1 MEKKGGNDGV
11 TWVGGDKAGGS
22 GQKPIRIVNDVTRAG
37 YNLLTS
43 RSVNDS
49 SSVPSA
55 TTTAWSAT
63 RSSPGG
69 RRIRHPG
76 TGEQQQQTCEGC
88 QKTVTA
94 AGVGLLIQE
103 TYDKKLQSLQELLSK
118 SKPLTAEPGCGRH
131 RCSANTRGVI
141 EALRDERDQD
151 VLARRLASDVSLM
164 DVLSKAL
171 LLQRLMFAGA
181 KEPNVAANG
190 LAKPSISRPAS
201 CSRRSPISRP
211 NWNSVASWP
220 AIPHA
225 GHRARAT
232 TRLRVQWRVR
242 VGARC
247 RSPRS
252 PAGPSPPAVS
262 REETVMADTLTTR
275 KLLGQLLVGV
285 LIVIGLAV
293 VGTLLSL
300 FALNHFGGIQG
311 LEAWRQSNYWSLFAW
326 RALLYCALAIA
337 WFRLK
342 QRKELSAHERQ
353 RIRRIEIL
361 VLLLVLLIEFSKA
374 YFRTGGAA

>member
-1 MEKKGGNDGV
+1 PGRPGAPPGVRCLPDG
-11 TWVGGDKAGGS
+11 
-22 GQKPIRIVNDVTRAG
+22 RA
-37 YNLLTS
+37 
-43 RSVNDS
+43 
-49 SSVPSA
+49 
-55 TTTAWSAT
+55 
-63 RSSPGG
+63 
-69 RRIRHPG
+69 
-76 TGEQQQQTCEGC
+76 QQGP
-88 QKTVTA
+88 V
-94 AGVGLLIQE
+94 
-103 TYDKKLQSLQELLSK
+103 
-118 SKPLTAEPGCGRH
+118 
-131 RCSANTRGVI
+131 
-141 EALRDERDQD
+141 
-151 VLARRLASDVSLM
+151 
-164 DVLSKAL
+164 
-171 LLQRLMFAGA
+171 
-181 KEPNVAANG
+181 VAAPDVRRRQG
-190 LAKPSISRPAS
+190 AQRRRQRPGHP
-201 CSRRSPISRP
+201 SRRSADQPPAAGDLQSQDRTGTPSR
-211 NWNSVASWP
+211 VGQQFA
-220 AIPHA
+220 HA

-232 TRLRVQWRVR
+232 ARLRVQWRVR

-252 PAGPSPPAVS
+252 PAGPLC
-262 REETVMADTLTTR
+262 RRRQDGRETVMADTLTTR

-285 LIVIGLAV
+285 LIVVGLAV

>member
-1 MEKKGGNDGV
+1 M
-11 TWVGGDKAGGS
+11 
-22 GQKPIRIVNDVTRAG
+22 
-37 YNLLTS
+37 
-43 RSVNDS
+43 
-49 SSVPSA
+49 
-55 TTTAWSAT
+55 
-63 RSSPGG
+63 
-69 RRIRHPG
+69 
-76 TGEQQQQTCEGC
+76 
-88 QKTVTA
+88 TA
-94 AGVGLLIQE
+94 AGVGLTPLIQE

-118 SKPLTAEPGCGRH
+118 SKPLTAENLAAAGTDALPI
-131 RCSANTRGVI
+131 TRGVI

-190 LAKPSISRPAS
+190 LATQAVDQQTSLLQQEISNLKTELELRRELAS
-201 CSRRSPISRP
+201 NSPMRVIERGQQRASGSSGVFESAPDADRLDRLQAPCRRR
-211 NWNSVASWP
+211 
-220 AIPHA
+220 
-225 GHRARAT
+225 
-232 TRLRVQWRVR
+232 Q
-242 VGARC
+242 VGVGR
-247 RSPRS
+247 
-252 PAGPSPPAVS
+252 
-262 REETVMADTLTTR
+262 ETVMADTLTTR

-342 QRKELSAHERQ
+342 QQELSAHERQ